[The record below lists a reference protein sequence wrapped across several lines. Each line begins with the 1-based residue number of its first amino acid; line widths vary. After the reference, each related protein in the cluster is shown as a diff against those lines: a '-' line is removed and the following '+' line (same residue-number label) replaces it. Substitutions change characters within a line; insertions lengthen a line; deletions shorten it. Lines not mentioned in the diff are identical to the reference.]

1 MKKQINNIDKH
12 IASKLKDRE
21 LKPSSSAWERL
32 NVQLDNE
39 QHKKKKKG
47 MLYLGYVASVAILI
61 SLGVF
66 YQVTN
71 SSENAIDT
79 IIVETSLDTV
89 KIKKINLED
98 ILSTEEAIVKTLH
111 VKNKNNHK
119 TAKNSDFKNYKESK
133 KEKIA
138 SLINEPVKITETIKI
153 EVLKIANENTSLLNI
168 NTQKKQVLIS
178 RVKVNSDDLLFA
190 VTHSPQE
197 VKEYYAKYKV
207 KREKVL
213 ETIKK
218 ELMRS
223 NLKINPETILAEV
236 EYDLEE
242 ADFKKNFMRK
252 FKLKLSDVIVAIAD
266 RNK

>member
-1 MKKQINNIDKH
+1 MQINNIDKH

-39 QHKKKKKG
+39 QRKKKKKG
-47 MLYLGYVASVAILI
+47 MLYLGYVASIAILI

-71 SSENAIDT
+71 SNENVTDT
-79 IIVETSLDTV
+79 IIVETSLGLDTV
-89 KIKKINLED
+89 KIKKVDLED
-98 ILSTEEAIVKTLH
+98 ILLTEEAIVKTLH
-111 VKNKNNHK
+111 VKNKNTYK
-119 TAKNSDFKNYKESK
+119 TAKNSDFKNQKETKKEEIAILINESVKIPEAIKIPALK
-133 KEKIA
+133 KEK
-138 SLINEPVKITETIKI
+138 
-153 EVLKIANENTSLLNI
+153 TSLLNSD
-168 NTQKKQVLIS
+168 TQKTVAFTS
-178 RVKVNSDDLLFA
+178 RVKVSSDDLLFA
-190 VTHSPQE
+190 VTHSSQE

-213 ETIKK
+213 ETIEK

-242 ADFKKNFMRK
+242 ADFKQNFMQK

>member
-1 MKKQINNIDKH
+1 MQTNNIDKD

-39 QHKKKKKG
+39 QRKKKKKG
-47 MLYLGYVASVAILI
+47 MLYLGYVASIAILI

-71 SSENAIDT
+71 SNENVTDT
-79 IIVETSLDTV
+79 IIVETSLGLDTV
-89 KIKKINLED
+89 KIKKVDLED
-98 ILSTEEAIVKTLH
+98 ILLTEEAIVKTLH
-111 VKNKNNHK
+111 VKNKNTYK
-119 TAKNSDFKNYKESK
+119 TAKNSDFKNQKETK
-133 KEKIA
+133 KEEIA
-138 SLINEPVKITETIKI
+138 ILINESVKIPA
-153 EVLKIANENTSLLNI
+153 LKKENENTSLLNI
-168 NTQKKQVLIS
+168 DTQKTAAFTS
-178 RVKVNSDDLLFA
+178 RVKVSSDDLLFA
-190 VTHSPQE
+190 VTHSSQE

-213 ETIKK
+213 ETIEK

-242 ADFKKNFMRK
+242 ADFKQNFMRK

>member
-1 MKKQINNIDKH
+1 MKMQTNNIDEN
-12 IASKLKDRE
+12 IASKLKDRA

-39 QHKKKKKG
+39 QRKKKKKG
-47 MLYLGYVASVAILI
+47 MLYLGYVASIAILI

-71 SSENAIDT
+71 SNENVTDT
-79 IIVETSLDTV
+79 IIVETSLGLDTV
-89 KIKKINLED
+89 KIKKVDLEG
-98 ILSTEEAIVKTLH
+98 ILLTEEAIVKTLH
-111 VKNKNNHK
+111 VKNKNTYK
-119 TAKNSDFKNYKESK
+119 TAKNSDFKNQKETK
-133 KEKIA
+133 KEEIA
-138 SLINEPVKITETIKI
+138 ILINESVKIPA
-153 EVLKIANENTSLLNI
+153 LKKENENTSLLNI
-168 NTQKKQVLIS
+168 DTQKTAAFTS
-178 RVKVNSDDLLFA
+178 RVKVSSDDLLFA
-190 VTHSPQE
+190 VTHSSQE

-213 ETIKK
+213 ETIEK

-242 ADFKKNFMRK
+242 ADFKQNFMRK

>member
-1 MKKQINNIDKH
+1 MQTNNIDEN
-12 IASKLKDRE
+12 IASKLKDRA

-39 QHKKKKKG
+39 QRKKKKKG
-47 MLYLGYVASVAILI
+47 MLYLGYVASIAILI

-71 SSENAIDT
+71 SNENVTDT
-79 IIVETSLDTV
+79 IIVETSLGLDTV
-89 KIKKINLED
+89 KIKKVDLEG
-98 ILSTEEAIVKTLH
+98 ILLTEEAIVKTLH
-111 VKNKNNHK
+111 VKNKNTYK
-119 TAKNSDFKNYKESK
+119 TAKNSDFKNQKETK
-133 KEKIA
+133 KEEIA
-138 SLINEPVKITETIKI
+138 ILINESVKIPA
-153 EVLKIANENTSLLNI
+153 LKKENENTSLLNI
-168 NTQKKQVLIS
+168 DTQKTAAFTS
-178 RVKVNSDDLLFA
+178 RVKVSSDDLLFA
-190 VTHSPQE
+190 VTHSSQE

-213 ETIKK
+213 ETIEK

-242 ADFKKNFMRK
+242 ADFKQNFMRK

>member
-1 MKKQINNIDKH
+1 MQINNIDKH

-39 QHKKKKKG
+39 QRKKKKKG
-47 MLYLGYVASVAILI
+47 MLYLGYVASIAILI

-71 SSENAIDT
+71 SNKNVTDT
-79 IIVETSLDTV
+79 IIVETSLDLDTV
-89 KIKKINLED
+89 KIKKVDLED
-98 ILSTEEAIVKTLH
+98 VLSAEEAIVKTLN
-111 VKNKNNHK
+111 VKNKNNYK
-119 TAKNSDFKNYKESK
+119 TAKNSDFKNHNETK
-133 KEKIA
+133 KEEVA
-138 SLINEPVKITETIKI
+138 SLINEPVKITETF
-153 EVLKIANENTSLLNI
+153 KIAALKKENENTSLLNSD
-168 NTQKKQVLIS
+168 TQKKVAFTS
-178 RVKVNSDDLLFA
+178 RVKVSSDDLLFA
-190 VTHSPQE
+190 VTHSSQE

-213 ETIKK
+213 ETIEK

-242 ADFKKNFMRK
+242 ADFKQNFMRK